1 MKRIMILTLCAICG
15 WAALQAQYNIDY
27 CSGNVK
33 FKTNGSETWQKAEV
47 DISLQDNDILWLHK
61 GCSVRVE
68 VAEQG
73 NYKVYHLS
81 DAEQHTMSQWIAQA
95 KKKNSLLVMKGLNT
109 KFNTGMTQT
118 MAHTMAILGGI
129 SRGFSLD
136 ESEPMDTLSSYDYKT
151 LAEQLAWIGA
161 QACSGAESPVV
172 NGIAF
177 IRKPV
182 GKELEFEFYNQ
193 TDKNYYMNILHVNKR
208 TGLTSLCYVII
219 PEEPKKEDVSN
230 APDVT
235 SMFDVVE
242 TPNNEA
248 NSCPITPSGFSTCF
262 MEMYFPNT
270 SDDVYV
276 LVAMDKPYDT
286 YELDNE
292 LYNHPIDKA
301 QNSNIDIKYMWNYE
315 TYTKK

>member
-1 MKRIMILTLCAICG
+1 MKRIILLTLCVICG
-15 WAALQAQYNIDY
+15 WVASQAQYSIDY
-27 CSGNVK
+27 CSGNATYKV
-33 FKTNGSETWQKAEV
+33 NGSDTWQKAYKGL
-47 DISLQDNDILWLHK
+47 SLKENDILWLHK
-61 GCSVRVE
+61 GCSIRVE
-68 VAEQG
+68 VLEQG
-73 NYKVYHLS
+73 NYKMYHLS
-81 DAEQHTMSQWIAQA
+81 DSEQHSMSQWIEKA
-95 KKKNSLLVMKGLNT
+95 KKDKSFRIFRGLNT
-109 KFNTGMTQT
+109 QIRTGMTQT
-118 MAHTMAILGGI
+118 MEYAMSILGAT

-136 ESEPMDTLSSYDYKT
+136 GSELADSISSYDYKA

-161 QACSGAESPVV
+161 QACSGAQSPVV
-172 NGIAF
+172 NGITF
-177 IRKPV
+177 LRKPV
-182 GKELEFEFYNQ
+182 GKELEFMFYNQ

-219 PEEPKKEDVSN
+219 PEEPKKEEVPN
-230 APDVT
+230 VPDLT

-242 TPNNEA
+242 TPNKEA

-301 QNSNIDIKYMWNYE
+301 QNSNLDIKYMWNYE